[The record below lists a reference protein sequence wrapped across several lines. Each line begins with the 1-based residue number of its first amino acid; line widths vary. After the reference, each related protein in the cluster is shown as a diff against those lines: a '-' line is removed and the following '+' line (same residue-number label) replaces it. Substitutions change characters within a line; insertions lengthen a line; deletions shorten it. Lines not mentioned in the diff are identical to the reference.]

1 MSLHQLQIA
10 QGAVHALDQIPLHF
24 GDQMAEYRAALYN
37 VALLDRSHE
46 ARLRMTGSS
55 ASEIL
60 HRISTNDLRNLPHGT
75 GRPTILTNPNARIID
90 RIEVFQRTD
99 DLLVLGE
106 PGRGNPLRLYLRR
119 NIFFGDEAQIDDLQP
134 QTNQFDLHGPQAQNV
149 IRQVAPD
156 AAALEVMQGVEATVG
171 GEKVYIARRKPV
183 SEQRWTIIVSA
194 AAAAGVWSA
203 LAEAGAHPTGSL
215 IYHVLRVRAGL
226 PSVGREL
233 SDQYIPLEVG
243 LWDEISFSKGCYTGQ
258 EIIARME
265 SRNRLAKT
273 IVTLQLTELV
283 SPPADLYAGGRAA
296 GQLTSSVR
304 APDGEI
310 FAIGVIKPDF
320 AEPGQALEVGE
331 KRVTAWVKGLPEGA
345 RRAAR

>member
-194 AAAAGVWSA
+194 AAAAGV
-203 LAEAGAHPTGSL
+203 
-215 IYHVLRVRAGL
+215 
-226 PSVGREL
+226 
-233 SDQYIPLEVG
+233 
-243 LWDEISFSKGCYTGQ
+243 
-258 EIIARME
+258 
-265 SRNRLAKT
+265 
-273 IVTLQLTELV
+273 
-283 SPPADLYAGGRAA
+283 
-296 GQLTSSVR
+296 
-304 APDGEI
+304 
-310 FAIGVIKPDF
+310 
-320 AEPGQALEVGE
+320 
-331 KRVTAWVKGLPEGA
+331 
-345 RRAAR
+345 